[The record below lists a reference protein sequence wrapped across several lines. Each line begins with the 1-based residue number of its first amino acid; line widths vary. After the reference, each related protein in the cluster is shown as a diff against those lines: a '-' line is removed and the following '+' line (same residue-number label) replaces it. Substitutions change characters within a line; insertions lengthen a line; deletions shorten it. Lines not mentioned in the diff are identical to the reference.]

1 VSTGG
6 PQSQPGYPG
15 PVVAVP
21 SSHSLRDA
29 DVSARLAFRP
39 DELAW
44 DVSVLLSRRPDLP
57 QVEADELTT
66 RLLDPVGSPLPVLSQ
81 PSGRLVE
88 VGGGLGVTA
97 NAEYRFAAPTSGEAP
112 SRLEVEYRG
121 ESAGFD
127 LVPATAGS
135 PPVEEEPADAV

>member
-66 RLLDPVGSPLPVLSQ
+66 RLLDPVGSPLPVLS
-81 PSGRLVE
+81 E